1 MSCFYLDLLK
11 IKDPSF
17 MKQLDI
23 QELEALAADI
33 RAFLITST
41 SKSGGHIGP
50 NLGVV

>member
-23 QELEALAADI
+23 QELE
-33 RAFLITST
+33 
-41 SKSGGHIGP
+41 
-50 NLGVV
+50 